1 MKPHEEKLINRE
13 LEGPERE
20 EHILKAREL
29 KRGRLTRREVGE
41 LPLIAS
47 GALSPNGNSSPEK
60 VSESTEESPLR

>member
-20 EHILKAREL
+20 YILKAREL